1 MTSYDNRR
9 DKIEATKSD
18 FTHFNLQLLS
28 EKKITEEKAKEINDA
43 SAKGAFDLLENI
55 RKNKKALIDYSLIS
69 GFCLLLSLLSLI
81 LALSAPNDGWITFL
95 SSSAV
100 GILFIGIFQ
109 IFWTM
114 RDLGKD
120 PCEKA

>member
-1 MTSYDNRR
+1 LTSYDNRR
-9 DKIEATKSD
+9 DKIEETNRELMVQNVELKFEKEKNVEIANKAMDYVFENSD
-18 FTHFNLQLLS
+18 VLFN
-28 EKKITEEKAKEINDA
+28 
-43 SAKGAFDLLENI
+43 NI
-55 RKNKKALIDYSLIS
+55 KKNKKALIDYSLIS

-95 SSSAV
+95 SSVAV
-100 GILFIGIFQ
+100 GLLFIGIFQ

-120 PCEKA
+120 PCEQV